1 MKTEKQKL
9 LAAELKNKIAF
20 LKKAANLLSYSVDK
34 CTAIGEKKDY
44 SIQELEAFDALT
56 SRFARTSD
64 LLTQKVF
71 GLIDA
76 VLLEEPGTLIDKL
89 NRAEK
94 RGIISSALIFKEI
107 RELRNLIAHEYVNE
121 DLNTLFQSILKYS
134 PILIKTVID
143 IESYTDTLFE
153 TDC

>member
-9 LAAELKNKIAF
+9 LAAELKNKIVS
-20 LKKAANLLSYSVDK
+20 LKKSANLLSYSVDK
-34 CTAIGEKKDY
+34 CRAIGNKNDY

-76 VLLEEPGTLIDKL
+76 ILLEEPGTLIDKL

-94 RGIISSALIFKEI
+94 RGIITSALIFKEI

-134 PILIKTVID
+134 PILLTTVIAV
-143 IESYTDTLFE
+143 ESYTDTLFE
-153 TDC
+153 TDF

>member
-9 LAAELKNKIAF
+9 LAAELKNKIASM
-20 LKKAANLLSYSVDK
+20 KKAANLLSYSVDK
-34 CTAIGEKKDY
+34 CTKIGEKKDY
-44 SIQELEAFDALT
+44 SVEELEAFDALT

-76 VLLEEPGTLIDKL
+76 ILLEEPGTLIDKL

-94 RGIISSALIFKEI
+94 RGIISSVLIFKEI

-134 PILIKTVID
+134 PILITTVIAV
-143 IESYTDTLFE
+143 ESFTEALLE
-153 TDC
+153 TE